1 MAIKTFSVIK
11 KVNLL
16 TGEESIVRYSLKPEN
31 EKEKEMLLKKL
42 IRLEHID
49 EKLYSLK
56 FDEELALHILR
67 GISEETAV
75 ELSKHIYPTCYVVVK
90 RSRGGEKALYLS
102 ILKDTATR
110 YLLNLPNAIKIVN
123 GREVLNKSFS
133 VKKIRLLV

>member
-75 ELSKHIYPTCYVVVK
+75 ELSKHIYPTCYVVCK
-90 RSRGGEKALYLS
+90 ANKGGEKALYLS

-133 VKKIRLLV
+133 VKEIRLLV